1 MSSCYQINDLKFS
14 FFHVTEDKQ
23 DSGVINQSPNNLP
36 PPPVL
41 LVTDNITNIHA
52 LSLSSP
58 QSSEDLDT
66 DSGGPRG
73 VAYDPIEG
81 KVFYGSS
88 GDLDVG
94 TTSAP
99 GGVTNDPKEGKIL
112 WRTLNGS
119 QTGTVPNLPEC
130 KKLPLKPIG

>member
-1 MSSCYQINDLKFS
+1 MDPPSSSCYQINVS
-14 FFHVTEDKQ
+14 FFHFLVTEDKQ
-23 DSGVINQSPNNLP
+23 DSGVNQPPNNLP
-36 PPPVL
+36 PSPVL

-58 QSSEDLDT
+58 QASEDLNT
-66 DSGGPRG
+66 NSVGPRG

-81 KVFYGSS
+81 KIFYGSS

-94 TTSAP
+94 TTAT
-99 GGVTNDPKEGKIL
+99 GGVTNDPTEGKIL

-119 QTGTVPNLPEC
+119 QTGTVPNLTKC
-130 KKLPLKPIG
+130 KKQYC